1 MKLKKTVWVPIAIGM
16 ASVALILAA
25 SEANFII
32 PLGNGAELGIGELFT
47 TLSAALRGPI
57 ASFITIFVA
66 YGVHSI
72 LHPEY
77 IPDLTSFYILL
88 EDAVAHVSAMLI
100 LVLVYAKLLYPR
112 ARKTGFFLAGWFLLV
127 SAYYFLALL
136 PLSVVFLNLID
147 PHKGLTYSAFAR
159 DFIAEVLGTAV
170 ITTLI
175 WLAAPIR
182 YRRPQWIEPGN
193 TSEQSDKIHAN

>member
-1 MKLKKTVWVPIAIGM
+1 MKVKKTVWIPIAIGM
-16 ASVALILAA
+16 ASAALILAA
-25 SEANFII
+25 SEANFFI

-47 TLSAALRGPI
+47 TLSAALGGPI

-66 YGVHSI
+66 YSVHSI

-77 IPDLTSFYILL
+77 IPDLTSVYILL
-88 EDAVAHVSAMLI
+88 EDAVAHLSAMLI
-100 LVLVYAKLLYPR
+100 VVLVYTKLLYPR
-112 ARKTGFFLAGWFLLV
+112 ARKTGFFLAGWFMLV
-127 SAYYFLALL
+127 CAYYFLALL

-147 PHKGLTYSAFAR
+147 PHRGLAYLAFAR
-159 DFIAEVLGTAV
+159 DFIPEVIGTAV

-182 YRRPQWIEPGN
+182 YRRPPWIDPRN
-193 TSEQSDKIHAN
+193 TPEQSDKIQAN